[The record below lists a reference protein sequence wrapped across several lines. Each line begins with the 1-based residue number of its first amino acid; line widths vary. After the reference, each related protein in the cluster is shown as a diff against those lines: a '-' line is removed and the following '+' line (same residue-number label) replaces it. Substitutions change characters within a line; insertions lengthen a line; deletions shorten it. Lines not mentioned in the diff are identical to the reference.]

1 MKPKQNAIKNFKK
14 NNISKI
20 DYRNILSLLT
30 IFIMFFVGSLPA
42 NAHCDSYDG
51 PVIQD
56 AQKALE
62 RNNVSLV
69 LKWISEEQEPQ
80 IVDLFNK
87 TYNLKNKDE
96 EVYGIVKK
104 HFFETLVR
112 LHRETEGAPFTGL
125 KPAGETKQVIELSD
139 HALANKDVDDLI
151 EKFNAHLGKV
161 IRKKYSVVAGLD
173 KVKNESV
180 ERGREYVRAYVDYT
194 HTLEAIH
201 DLMEHDRVAPSHNHE

>member
-1 MKPKQNAIKNFKK
+1 MKTRKIGINKFEKI
-14 NNISKI
+14 NIHKVNS
-20 DYRNILSLLT
+20 RSILSLLT
-30 IFIMFFVGSLPA
+30 VFIMLFVGTLPA
-42 NAHCDSYDG
+42 AAHCDSYDG

-62 RNNVSLV
+62 TNNVSLV

-87 TYNLKNKDE
+87 TYNLKSKDE

-125 KPAGETKQVIELSD
+125 KPAGDTKQVIKLSD
-139 HALANKDVDDLI
+139 HALASQDIDDLV
-151 EKFNAHLGKV
+151 EKFSAHLEKV
-161 IRKKYSVVAGLD
+161 IRNKYSVVAHLD

-180 ERGREYVRAYVDYT
+180 EKGREYVRAYVDYT

-201 DLMEHDRVAPSHNHE
+201 DLMEHDSGVTSHKH